1 LQEFYREAGRD
12 ARLWLREKSDRVSR
26 FSASDEGVELHDP
39 PIEFAIFAL
48 TLHQHLPYCE
58 GDIRALNVRLVRV
71 LPP

>member
-12 ARLWLREKSDRVSR
+12 ARLWLREKSDRASR
-26 FSASDEGVELHDP
+26 FSAIDEGVEPRDSPTAL
-39 PIEFAIFAL
+39 AIFAL

>member
-1 LQEFYREAGRD
+1 LREFNREAGRD
-12 ARLWLREKSDRVSR
+12 ARLWLREKSDWARRV
-26 FSASDEGVELHDP
+26 SASDEGVEPRDP
-39 PIEFAIFAL
+39 LIALAMFAL